1 LAGATT
7 DIQYFIHQ
15 GFTHFDGT
23 YWVGANA
30 LIRRQALDDIAVRR
44 TERGFPITVYVQDK
58 TVIEDT
64 ESTIDLVTKGWSLYN
79 YPARLAYSA
88 TPPDFGSLLI
98 QRRRWANGG
107 LLILPKLIRHLM
119 SGSARIGFGEGFL
132 RIHYL
137 ISLAATGFAI
147 LLLLLTPFEKGL
159 DNIWLPL
166 SLVPYFLF
174 YGRDLVRAGYSW
186 KDLLGVYAL
195 NLLLLPVHLGG
206 VLRSLQQAI
215 TGRKASFGRTPKV
228 RTRTTVPALYLWA
241 TIGLLIVCIVN
252 AFVGFAVGEWARF
265 TFSLMNAVAFIFV
278 VLGFIGVREFA
289 EDALPRRRQT
299 LNTIVRFHPEADSSE
314 ESFVGIPLPGHVQ
327 PVRDSAVVT
336 VNVSIEE
343 APPRPQ

>member
-1 LAGATT
+1 
-7 DIQYFIHQ
+7 
-15 GFTHFDGT
+15 
-23 YWVGANA
+23 
-30 LIRRQALDDIAVRR
+30 
-44 TERGFPITVYVQDK
+44 
-58 TVIEDT
+58 
-64 ESTIDLVTKGWSLYN
+64 
-79 YPARLAYSA
+79 
-88 TPPDFGSLLI
+88 
-98 QRRRWANGG
+98 
-107 LLILPKLIRHLM
+107 M

-166 SLVPYFLF
+166 SLVPYFLL

-252 AFVGFAVGEWARF
+252 VFVGFAVGEWARF

-278 VLGFIGVREFA
+278 VLGFIGMREFA
-289 EDALPRRRQT
+289 EDALPRRRQI
-299 LNTIVRFHPEADSSE
+299 LNTIVRFRPEAGSPE
-314 ESFVGIPLPGHVQ
+314 ESFAGIPLPGHVQ
-327 PVRDSAVVT
+327 PVRDPAVVMA
-336 VNVSIEE
+336 NVSIKE
-343 APPRPQ
+343 APPRPL